1 MHLEEFI
8 LLVILNMV
16 FNPVRRILPSECP
29 NCNQNTLSLYDNR
42 NRRINYSLLCKYN
55 TFDQIKKQL
64 NKFNTVIDALEKSN
78 LKYLQCDNCK
88 SIFVLDWTK
97 KEIPYPCTKDKYKKF
112 ER

>member
-16 FNPVRRILPSECP
+16 FNPVRRILPCECP

-55 TFDQIKKQL
+55 TFDQIKK
-64 NKFNTVIDALEKSN
+64 KLEKSN

-112 ER
+112 EK

>member
-16 FNPVRRILPSECP
+16 FNPVRRILPCECP

-55 TFDQIKKQL
+55 TFDQIKK
-64 NKFNTVIDALEKSN
+64 KLEKSN

>member
-29 NCNQNTLSLYDNR
+29 NCNQNTLLLYDNR

-55 TFDQIKKQL
+55 TFDQIKK
-64 NKFNTVIDALEKSN
+64 KLEKSN

>member
-55 TFDQIKKQL
+55 TFDQIKK
-64 NKFNTVIDALEKSN
+64 KLEKSN

-88 SIFVLDWTK
+88 AIFVLDWTK

-112 ER
+112 EK

>member
-8 LLVILNMV
+8 LLAILNMV

-42 NRRINYSLLCKYN
+42 NRRINYSLLCKYS
-55 TFDQIKKQL
+55 TFDQIKK
-64 NKFNTVIDALEKSN
+64 KLEKSN